1 MIKLS
6 EIDLGSALLSIFI
19 LIGFIATAFVFI
31 RLTIIGINYIKINYS
46 KEEGV
51 KRGKWKTKTKAKVFK
66 GIKKYT
72 KICSLY
78 INELL
83 VNG

>member
-46 KEEGV
+46 KEEGEDKV
-51 KRGKWKTKTKAKVFK
+51 EKITKRENK
-66 GIKKYT
+66 GF
-72 KICSLY
+72 
-78 INELL
+78 
-83 VNG
+83 

>member
-46 KEEGV
+46 KEEV
-51 KRGKWKTKTKAKVFK
+51 VERGEEENKNESK
-66 GIKKYT
+66 GF
-72 KICSLY
+72 
-78 INELL
+78 
-83 VNG
+83 

>member
-31 RLTIIGINYIKINYS
+31 RLTIIGINYIRINYS
-46 KEEGV
+46 NKERADGLKKED
-51 KRGKWKTKTKAKVFK
+51 KTESK
-66 GIKKYT
+66 GF
-72 KICSLY
+72 
-78 INELL
+78 
-83 VNG
+83 